1 MILNLE
7 SFIQKRV
14 SKPDN
19 NELSFRHTMF
29 NLSSNNKIS
38 IIKHKEKQ
46 ENNYKERILFS
57 SEQFCKKC
65 KCYNSFDFEEIKK
78 QKLSKINYKYKCIKC
93 KTYKDDV
100 FIKYQLL
107 LFNKKRK
114 ELYITKMGE
123 FKLLP
128 PNRLYKELMFN
139 LTSEKNWEIN
149 VDNIMNEVQI
159 NLMNYLFYFSIE
171 ELSFD
176 FLLPFKKITEEKIEL
191 IQNNLCSVICDINKK
206 RFSLVG
212 KVESNEINKDLLK
225 NKENANFVPIDISNS
240 DNFDKYFDLVP
251 CYIDKDEEDYIS
263 DWKNQ
268 KSVNIDNNKSLNYFT
283 INGTK

>member
-14 SKPDN
+14 SKPEN

-46 ENNYKERILFS
+46 ENNYKEKILFS

-107 LFNKKRK
+107 LLNYV
-114 ELYITKMGE
+114 LI
-123 FKLLP
+123 LLSSMVI
-128 PNRLYKELMFN
+128 K
-139 LTSEKNWEIN
+139 IN
-149 VDNIMNEVQI
+149 VLR
-159 NLMNYLFYFSIE
+159 LM
-171 ELSFD
+171 
-176 FLLPFKKITEEKIEL
+176 KK
-191 IQNNLCSVICDINKK
+191 
-206 RFSLVG
+206 
-212 KVESNEINKDLLK
+212 
-225 NKENANFVPIDISNS
+225 
-240 DNFDKYFDLVP
+240 
-251 CYIDKDEEDYIS
+251 
-263 DWKNQ
+263 
-268 KSVNIDNNKSLNYFT
+268 
-283 INGTK
+283 